1 MIFEPF
7 FIIIL
12 SAFFILFSF
21 SFLVLFFTYYYLI
34 RNSIFCSLCYGTN
47 YFKAYIISFIID
59 ALLVT
64 VQIKLSFLVSLFSV
78 PLLYSILFSS
88 FTVCICCPFFSL
100 FSVFLFEAYDMAWY
114 DMRYD
119 IIWYSIIWYD
129 MVWYGMVFCDMTWH
143 DIMQY
148 CVI

>member
-21 SFLVLFFTYYYLI
+21 SFLFLFFTYYYLI

-64 VQIKLSFLVSLFSV
+64 VQVKLSFLVSLFSV
-78 PLLYSILFSS
+78 PLLYSLLFFYCLHLLSILLSFFCFFIRLSS
-88 FTVCICCPFFSL
+88 FLLLYPLS
-100 FSVFLFEAYDMAWY
+100 EAYDMA
-114 DMRYD
+114 
-119 IIWYSIIWYD
+119 
-129 MVWYGMVFCDMTWH
+129 
-143 DIMQY
+143 
-148 CVI
+148 